1 MKKYIIILLI
11 VNGLIPE
18 ISFCQNSDSQKD
30 KERVEVVFTNKQ
42 TNLDLM
48 NIKKDLSSKGIS
60 IDFIKLEFDS
70 LKFLCEIDFY
80 VNCNDG
86 YKGKAKCNFK
96 LNPPKKFG
104 FYRDYS
110 KNAKN
115 PFRCGSL

>member
-1 MKKYIIILLI
+1 MKKYITILLI
-11 VNGLIPE
+11 INVLITN
-18 ISFCQNSDSQKD
+18 ISFAQNSGSQKD
-30 KERVEVVFTNKQ
+30 KERVEVVFTKKQ
-42 TNLDLM
+42 TNEDLI
-48 NIKKDLSSKGIS
+48 NIKKDLSTKGIS

-70 LKFLCEIDFY
+70 FKCLCEIDFY

-86 YKGKAKCNFK
+86 FKGKAKCNFK

-110 KNAKN
+110 KNAKS